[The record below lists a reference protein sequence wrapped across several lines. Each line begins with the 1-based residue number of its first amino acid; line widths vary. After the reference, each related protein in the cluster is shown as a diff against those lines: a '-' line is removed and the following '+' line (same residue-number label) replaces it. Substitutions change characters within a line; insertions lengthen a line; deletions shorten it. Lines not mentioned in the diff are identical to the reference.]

1 MKYKLVSFGLGN
13 ILIKLKDC
21 DNGWDLI
28 RRLYKI
34 PNLWESYMDGILTR
48 EEAKIGEYI
57 IWKLRGVT
65 KNKLKKDLKK
75 HFKLMKGVRQTFN
88 ILRKNKIVPIII
100 SDNPEFLVKEVAR
113 ILKVRYIAYDRILFD
128 KKGYAYDTK
137 PTHPSKNIRVSKV
150 LAIKDFAKKKR
161 ISLNRCVAV
170 GNGDTDVDLF
180 KKVGFS
186 IAFNSRQKKLK
197 KVADISIMSN
207 DLRKILK
214 YLI

>member
-1 MKYKLVSFGLGN
+1 MVSFVLGG
-13 ILIKLKDC
+13 ILIKLKNC

-48 EEAKIGEYI
+48 QEAKVGEYI

-75 HFKLMKGVRQTFN
+75 HFKLIKGVKQTFN
-88 ILRKNKIVPIII
+88 ILRKNKIVPVII

-150 LAIKDFAKKKR
+150 LAIKDFAKKKK
-161 ISLNRCVAV
+161 ISLKQCVAV
-170 GNGDTDVDLF
+170 GNGDTDVNLF

-186 IAFNSRQKKLK
+186 IAFNSRKEKLK
-197 KVADISIMSN
+197 KVADISIRSN